1 MTKHVGSFVVFP
13 MLLALQACA
22 GVTAGACGSG
32 LTRMTEAQL
41 FFGRNIQGG
50 ATVTDQQWR
59 EFVDQ
64 EVTPR
69 FPEGF
74 SVGDFY
80 GQYRNQSG
88 VIAREPSKQLLIV
101 IRDMHADESKLSA
114 IRDAY
119 KRRFNQESVLL
130 IEAPVC
136 AGF

>member
-1 MTKHVGSFVVFP
+1 MKRFGYHALMTAT
-13 MLLALQACA
+13 LLGLQACA
-22 GVTAGACGSG
+22 GVTAGMCGPG
-32 LTRMTEAQL
+32 LIRMTEAQL
-41 FFGRNIQGG
+41 FFGRNIQGA

-59 EFVDQ
+59 DFVDE
-64 EVTPR
+64 EVMPR

-74 SVGDFY
+74 SVGDVY

-88 VIAREPSKQLLIV
+88 IIVREPSKQLLIV
-101 IRDMHADESKLSA
+101 SRDMRGDEPKLNA

-130 IEAPVC
+130 VEAPVC